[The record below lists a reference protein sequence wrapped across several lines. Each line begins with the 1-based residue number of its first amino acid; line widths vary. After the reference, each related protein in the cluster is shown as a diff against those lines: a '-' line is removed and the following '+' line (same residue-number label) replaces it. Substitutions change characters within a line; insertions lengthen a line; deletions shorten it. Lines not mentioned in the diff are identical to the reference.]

1 MHKDPMVAFV
11 LFITQHMLYLEI
23 LIAFTFGKL
32 MTGKVKET
40 CPSGILQVIFLGTTL
55 CTDV

>member
-1 MHKDPMVAFV
+1 MVAFV
-11 LFITQHMLYLEI
+11 LLITQHMLYLEI